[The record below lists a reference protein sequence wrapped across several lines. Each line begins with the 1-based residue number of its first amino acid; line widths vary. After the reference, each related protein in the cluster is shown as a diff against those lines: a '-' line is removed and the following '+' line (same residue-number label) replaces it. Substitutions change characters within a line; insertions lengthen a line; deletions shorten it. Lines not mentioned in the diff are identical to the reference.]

1 MTDIKNQAQG
11 LDPNL
16 KARDVL
22 QLSQKTGNVYQSL
35 IVISKRARQLS
46 NELKNELHN
55 KLEEFATVTDSI
67 EEVHENK
74 EQIEISKFYERLPN
88 PTIIAFHEFM
98 NEELEYRAKDDGSG
112 DDDDED
118 GLLDDA

>member
-16 KARDVL
+16 NARDITS
-22 QLSQKTGNVYQSL
+22 LSEQTGNIYQSL
-35 IVISKRARQLS
+35 AVISKRARQLS

-88 PTIIAFHEFM
+88 PTIIALHEFM
-98 NEELEYRAKDDGSG
+98 NEELEYRHTGELTKDKEEDELLGS
-112 DDDDED
+112 
-118 GLLDDA
+118 